1 MLRCGTI
8 LTVPSNSPKHTMT
21 SSFILSMFALATVVV
36 FRPLLVGVLKA
47 MVLVVKPRRKVALRT
62 RTAVRNT

>member
-1 MLRCGTI
+1 MLQCDTI
-8 LTVPSNSPKHTMT
+8 LPVPIHFVPNHMT

-47 MVLVVKPRRKVALRT
+47 MVLVVKPRRKVAV
-62 RTAVRNT
+62 APAKG

>member
-1 MLRCGTI
+1 
-8 LTVPSNSPKHTMT
+8 MT

-47 MVLVVKPRRKVALRT
+47 MVLVVKPRRK
-62 RTAVRNT
+62 AVVVPAKAGTHA